1 MAFNRSDVAQAVAL
15 DISKTFYR
23 VWHAVVLHKHKSYVI
38 SGQIF
43 GLNSSFFS
51 NGRLK
56 VVLDGRSW
64 QEYPV
69 NTGAPQS
76 SIFVPTLFLVYI
88 NDFLDDVI
96 SDIAIYADDT
106 ILCSKCD
113 RASNLCQQ
121 LELASELESDLRDT
135 VAWSKKWFDD
145 FSVTKT
151 QLVSFQ

>member
-1 MAFNRSDVAQAVAL
+1 MAFNRSDAAQAVAL
-15 DISKTFYR
+15 DISKAFYR

-76 SIFVPTLFLVYI
+76 SIFGPTLFLVYI

-106 ILCSKCD
+106 IPCSKCD
-113 RASNLCQQ
+113 RASDLCQQ

-145 FSVTKT
+145 LSATKT